1 SPFSSGAGPIVAMAR
16 AVPGGSSVAWA
27 TRVFSARDRSRHSA
41 AATTIG
47 WILVIVGMVVAILV
61 TNADGD
67 PGLTLVAICIG
78 YALGMSVAGG
88 FLLVSIRRVLGPT
101 GLARVG

>member
-1 SPFSSGAGPIVAMAR
+1 GRAIMVMAL
-16 AVPGGSSVAWA
+16 AVPGWSFVAWG
-27 TRVFSARDRSRHSA
+27 TRVFYALERSRHSA

-78 YALGMSVAGG
+78 YALGMRGAGG
-88 FLLVSIRRVLGPT
+88 FVLVSIRRVLGPRSEER
-101 GLARVG
+101 RVGKE